1 MARHYPS
8 LDSPASNRTMPNAHP
23 PLTPE
28 MLLSGYAQ
36 GIFPMAMSRDEPGLH
51 WFDPVRRG
59 IIPLDGL
66 HVSRSLRRRVR
77 RWDYLVRVNTAFSE
91 VVAACAAR
99 PETWINAGLTAL
111 YQELH
116 AAGYAH
122 SLEVWREDALIGG
135 IFGISLGGAFFG
147 ESMFSRQRDGSKLAM
162 VWLVD
167 RLRSAGFALFD
178 TQYLTPHLQSL
189 GGVEIARAEY
199 RARLAEAL
207 RRQADFT
214 APPPP
219 TPQSVLQRITQTS

>member
-1 MARHYPS
+1 
-8 LDSPASNRTMPNAHP
+8 MPNAHP

-51 WFDPVRRG
+51 WFDPARRG

-66 HVSRSLRRRVR
+66 HVSRSLHRRVL
-77 RWDYLVRVNTAFSE
+77 RWDYLVRINTAFVE

-99 PETWINAGLTAL
+99 PETWINAGLTRL
-111 YQELH
+111 YQDLH

-122 SLEVWREDALIGG
+122 SLEVWRGDALVGG
-135 IFGISLGGAFFG
+135 IFGVSLGGAFFG
-147 ESMFSRQRDGSKLAM
+147 ESMFSRQRDASKLAM
-162 VWLVD
+162 VWAVE
-167 RLRSAGFALFD
+167 RLRSAGFTLFD
-178 TQYLTPHLQSL
+178 TQYLTPHLRSM

-199 RARLAEAL
+199 QARLADAL
-207 RRQADFT
+207 PLRAEFT

-219 TPQSVLQRITQTS
+219 TPQSILQRITQTS